1 MKKYL
6 FLMLLPVLLFAG
18 CGGDDDGGGGGSFIP
33 PSQEERNQTAYAD
46 NENTGE
52 GGFTFTANAAWTAT
66 VTEVAAAA
74 EALQLADKAVKSST
88 AETGNN
94 VVWLRLY
101 VGDKESYTTVRPA
114 PRRCA

>member
-1 MKKYL
+1 
-6 FLMLLPVLLFAG
+6 MLLPVLLFAG